1 MKKNVDIVACYT
13 ESQDGEEYITKSGNP
28 YLKMMY
34 KEKGGMGD
42 VVYDSF
48 FMTPKAHWKTES
60 LFKAAHAN
68 CPAFEDIETAH
79 FNNLIGAQI
88 VIEVGKNKAGY
99 DTVFKHS
106 PSRIE
111 VPQTNA
117 DTTELTDDISGQ
129 IADDEEEDEIP
140 F

>member
-34 KEKGGMGD
+34 KERGGMGD

-60 LFKAAHAN
+60 LFKAAKAI
-68 CPAFEDIETAH
+68 CPAFEDIESAH
-79 FNNLIGAQI
+79 FNNLIGSQI

-106 PSRIE
+106 PNELPVLDNPE
-111 VPQTNA
+111 V
-117 DTTELTDDISGQ
+117 TDDISGQ